1 MLCFVHAARFV
12 HIVSSTREVPLVR
25 RVALLKAL
33 EDEQADEAAQM
44 SVEEALEQRE
54 LRAREENEAL
64 LCQKMQ
70 VSPWP

>member
-1 MLCFVHAARFV
+1 M
-12 HIVSSTREVPLVR
+12 VR

-44 SVEEALEQRE
+44 SVEEALDQRE